1 MRGVWQFVTLRTTF
15 NVELPENPISVVGD
29 LASKVRPQE
38 GWWLFTVPPKGQ
50 YLAGKVSA
58 NGFSVACVNS
68 AYVGSKAQVRWICA
82 FGKFQ
87 GNAERTN
94 ISVVVRQGLHRI
106 VLNLLLLMLA
116 VVALVGW
123 PLLQLFGDIGS
134 VFAAGCGVPALV
146 LPVLWLF
153 MNWAWWREVQSG
165 REQITRVL
173 TQIGKQTEATNPAS
187 N

>member
-1 MRGVWQFVTLRTTF
+1 MRLVWQFVTLRTTF
-15 NVELPENPISVVGD
+15 NVELPENPLSVVAG
-29 LASKVRPQE
+29 LASEVRPQE
-38 GWWLFTVPPKGQ
+38 RWWLLAVPPKGQ
-50 YLAGKVSA
+50 YLAGEVSA
-58 NGFSVACVNS
+58 NGFSVACVNAS
-68 AYVGSKAQVRWICA
+68 YVGSKAQVRWICA

-87 GNAERTN
+87 GDLERTN

-116 VVALVGW
+116 VVALAGW

-153 MNWAWWREVQSG
+153 VNWAWWREVQSG

-173 TQIGKQTEATNPAS
+173 TQMQPPAETTNPES
-187 N
+187 L